1 MRAAVDSQEA
11 LSEKLTSSSKDVTE
25 LQKRLTDANDKLKA
39 AYDTIEELRRE
50 DRMSQNKILKE
61 SNLQKKQTIE
71 SHQKIEDMKREMRQ
85 LEEREKQ
92 LRDDALKKEG
102 ALGAMSHDRL
112 ACTTW
117 LLGKKS

>member
-1 MRAAVDSQEA
+1 MKNMRAAVDSQEA

-61 SNLQKKQTIE
+61 ANLQKKQTIE

-85 LEEREKQ
+85 LEEREK
-92 LRDDALKKEG
+92 
-102 ALGAMSHDRL
+102 
-112 ACTTW
+112 
-117 LLGKKS
+117 